1 MVPQYQFYQSTFNND
16 AYTNAYSVPWSSYHN
31 APKSPPL
38 VNAAMPGRP
47 HMENLGI
54 ESPDMIPRNLLD
66 GLTPALS
73 PQMQPTTELPPM
85 NLSLP
90 PSSGNRMYVPSSCD
104 YISVVN
110 QNPQLSYGRINA
122 TKNEIGKTYL
132 QPVHMKP
139 GISSGD
145 DRMGDMPL
153 HDRNYSTLH
162 MKKQAVDV
170 SRDRVNQK
178 VFEAQ
183 MKKSTAPSLS
193 KDYNNPLL
201 DDFHNRMTSRWSLLD
216 LRGNIYEFSKDQDGS
231 RFIQRQMEVAPDDVK
246 FMIIQ
251 ELVNHADILTK
262 DVFGNYVIQKAL
274 EYGTVDQ
281 RISIVERLMGN
292 IPELTLHTYACR
304 VVQKA
309 LEYIQH
315 SLRLEIAR
323 ELHDVT
329 LTCIYDQNGNH
340 VLQKCI
346 EVIPDNVDFIVNA
359 LKGNI
364 WGVACHAYGCRVM
377 QRLLEQSP
385 IALRNANDLL
395 QEILSHAKELT
406 RNQYGN
412 YVVQHLLIS
421 SGSKY
426 RDAIV
431 DIVLPEFFELACHK
445 FASNVI
451 EKVIVFS
458 ENENHE
464 KLMHMCFTEKD
475 SEGVLCLVKLV
486 TNPFGNYV
494 VQRLFEFGTKEEKV
508 HIASVL
514 ASHMSLIERNSCS
527 RHILPFILANAKTVS
542 EKSEELKSNKPIG
555 VSERRPDVSIKPAH
569 NVKSMSDSME
579 NLSIR
584 SPRGVPQVKGQ
595 RTVLPN
601 VVRANHLPPSPT
613 MPYPVSDSKSFN
625 SQDASEG
632 RAVYAKPNYNTV
644 QSRRPGSAGRGRH

>member
-1 MVPQYQFYQSTFNND
+1 MVPQYQFYQGQYGNESYANPYN
-16 AYTNAYSVPWSSYHN
+16 VLWSGYHG
-31 APKSPPL
+31 APASPPL
-38 VNAAMPGRP
+38 ATAASVPRP

-73 PQMQPTTELPPM
+73 PQMQPTVELPPM

-90 PSSGNRMYVPSSCD
+90 PASGGRMYPSSCD

-110 QNPQLSYGRINA
+110 QNPQLSYGRVGA
-122 TKNEIGKTYL
+122 MKNDVSKGYL

-139 GISSGD
+139 GTHPSESCMKDSQLQD
-145 DRMGDMPL
+145 DHFDGIMGRKNSDI
-153 HDRNYSTLH
+153 
-162 MKKQAVDV
+162 
-170 SRDRVNQK
+170 SRDRLSQK
-178 VFEAQ
+178 SYDTSP
-183 MKKSTAPSLS
+183 KKGSTSALS
-193 KDYNNPLL
+193 KAYNNPLL

-216 LRGNIYEFSKDQDGS
+216 LRGNIFEFSKDQDGS
-231 RFIQRQMEVAPDDVK
+231 RFIQRQMEVAPDNVK

-251 ELVNHADILTK
+251 ELVNHADVLTK

-274 EYGTVDQ
+274 EFGTVDQ
-281 RISIVERLMGN
+281 RISIVQRLTGN

-315 SLRLEIAR
+315 SLRLQIAE

-346 EVIPDNVDFIVNA
+346 EVIPDNVEFIVNA

-385 IALRNANDLL
+385 IALRNASDLL

-412 YVVQHLLIS
+412 YVVQHLLMS
-421 SGSKY
+421 SGPKY
-426 RDAIV
+426 RDAIL

-458 ENENHE
+458 EKENHE
-464 KLMHMCFTEKD
+464 RLMKMCFTEKD
-475 SEGVLCLVKLV
+475 SDGILCLVKLV

-494 VQRLFEFGTKEEKV
+494 VQRLFEFGSKEEKV

-514 ASHMSLIERNSCS
+514 AAHMSMIERNSCS
-527 RHILPFILANAKTVS
+527 RHILPFILANAKTVH
-542 EKSEELKSNKPIG
+542 EKNEEA
-555 VSERRPDVSIKPAH
+555 KPAKTVSVIEKK
-569 NVKSMSDSME
+569 NDTSSRSMRGNRNITEAMDRMTLKPQKASPQMPKSTKNFAS
-579 NLSIR
+579 NG
-584 SPRGVPQVKGQ
+584 PRA
-595 RTVLPN
+595 T
-601 VVRANHLPPSPT
+601 HLPPSPT
-613 MPYPVSDSKSFN
+613 MPYPTRNDRMFESSAIV
-625 SQDASEG
+625 EG
-632 RAVYAKPNYNTV
+632 HPVQTKPEYSGGP
-644 QSRRPGSAGRGRH
+644 QRRHTGVGRGRP